1 MRTLVLLHDQ
11 NCLKSLTIRNHAQL
25 RLELATVVDVG
36 EHFVKSTYML
46 EGDGPLALV
55 CYEEILKLRAVI
67 QTAHYPNVNATAVN
81 TAPGNPIVQQQLV
94 THALSCVQSGLDY
107 FNEKFGDD
115 TKSPLNAFKA
125 ARYFSPSKLNEFQPS
140 ASDIDLLRTIPFL
153 SDQTTIENLKKELPI
168 YLAKAAD
175 VALSMNALEWWEQ
188 NEHELPSWSSAARK
202 GMLLQP
208 SSAAAE
214 RVFSLLNNSFTDKQ
228 QNSLEDYVEASIL
241 LQYNKH

>member
-1 MRTLVLLHDQ
+1 MVQFGDVEPFLRNNEDIGPALRSKLLEIIDNTQ
-11 NCLKSLTIRNHAQL
+11 CHAQL
-25 RLELATVVDVG
+25 RLELAAVVDVG
-36 EHFVKSTYML
+36 EHFVKSTYTL

-55 CYEEILKLRAVI
+55 CYKEILKLRAVI
-67 QTAHYPNVNATAVN
+67 QTAHYPNVNATSVN
-81 TAPGNPIVQQQLV
+81 IAPGNPIVQQQLV

-125 ARYFSPSKLNEFQPS
+125 ARYFLPSKLNEIQPS

-175 VALSMNALEWWEQ
+175 VALSM
-188 NEHELPSWSSAARK
+188 R
-202 GMLLQP
+202 M
-208 SSAAAE
+208 
-214 RVFSLLNNSFTDKQ
+214 
-228 QNSLEDYVEASIL
+228 VEA
-241 LQYNKH
+241 K

>member
-1 MRTLVLLHDQ
+1 M
-11 NCLKSLTIRNHAQL
+11 
-25 RLELATVVDVG
+25 DVG
-36 EHFVKSTYML
+36 EYFVKSTYTL

-55 CYEEILKLRAVI
+55 CYEKILKVRAVI

-125 ARYFSPSKLNEFQPS
+125 ARYFSPSKLNEIQPS
-140 ASDIDLLRTIPFL
+140 ASDI
-153 SDQTTIENLKKELPI
+153 DQTTIENLKKELPI

-175 VALSMNALEWWEQ
+175 VALSMNGRSKMSM
-188 NEHELPSWSSAARK
+188 NY
-202 GMLLQP
+202 
-208 SSAAAE
+208 
-214 RVFSLLNNSFTDKQ
+214 RVGHLLNEFF
-228 QNSLEDYVEASIL
+228 LC
-241 LQYNKH
+241 